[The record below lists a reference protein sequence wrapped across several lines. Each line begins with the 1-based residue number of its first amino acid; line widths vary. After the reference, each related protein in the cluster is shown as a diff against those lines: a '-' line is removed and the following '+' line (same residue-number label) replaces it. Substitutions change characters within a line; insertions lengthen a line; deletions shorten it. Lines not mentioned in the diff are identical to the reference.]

1 MGGRMS
7 YCATA
12 QWWVEGTSQYT
23 KSGFIKNKELFH
35 PLPLDLTGQSFGITG
50 ANSGLGYAVTKELA
64 KRNAEV
70 HMICRNRERGERAQA
85 EIVSETSGE
94 SSSESSKSSKCSS
107 QSKSNVHLHIVDVS
121 DVSDVKRFCKEFIAS
136 ERRMSTLINN
146 AGVVPETRMVTKD
159 GHEVSFATMAGGTFL
174 LTSLLLP
181 VLGKEEKSRVVNVS
195 SGGMY
200 TTKLD
205 VSNIQCD
212 ADVKYDGV
220 FAYAHAKR
228 AQVILTEMFQERFG
242 RQHLTAATGTTATG
256 TGTTTPTTTTTTTT
270 PTTTTPTPTTTTPT
284 TFHSCHPGWSDT
296 PGVRGPSMEW
306 FNKKMEGNLRSPE
319 EGADTVVWL
328 ACSEEKMI
336 DEHPGK
342 FWFDRNV
349 VRQHMT
355 MAWTKETL
363 KDRNELWEQMC
374 VMYDHV
380 PSL

>member
-12 QWWVEGTSQYT
+12 QWWMEGTSQYT
-23 KSGFIKNKELFH
+23 KSGFIKNKEMFH

-85 EIVSETSGE
+85 QIVSETSGE
-94 SSSESSKSSKCSS
+94 SSS

-121 DVSDVKRFCKEFIAS
+121 DISDVKRFASEFIAS
-136 ERRMSTLINN
+136 EKRMSTLINN
-146 AGVVPETRMVTKD
+146 AGVVPETRIVTQD

-181 VLGKEEKSRVVNVS
+181 VLGKEKKSRVVNVS
-195 SGGMY
+195 SAGMY

-212 ADVKYDGV
+212 ADDKYDGV

-242 RQHLTAATGTTATG
+242 RQHLTAATGTT
-256 TGTTTPTTTTTTTT
+256 TTPTTT
-270 PTTTTPTPTTTTPT
+270 T

-296 PGVRGPSMEW
+296 PGVRGASMEW

-328 ACSEEKMI
+328 ACSDETMI

-363 KDRNELWEQMC
+363 KDRNKLWEQMC

-380 PSL
+380 PLL